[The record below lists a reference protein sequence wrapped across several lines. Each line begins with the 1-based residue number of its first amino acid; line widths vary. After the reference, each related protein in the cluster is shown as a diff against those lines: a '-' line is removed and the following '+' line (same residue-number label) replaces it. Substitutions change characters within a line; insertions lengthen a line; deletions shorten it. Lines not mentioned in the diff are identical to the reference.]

1 MNKLIV
7 IEGIDGSGK
16 ATQAKLLAE
25 SLVKQGR
32 QVRKV
37 SFPDYDSASSA
48 LVRMYLAGEFGDK
61 PSDVNAYA
69 ASSFFAVDR
78 YASFM
83 KDWRYDYARGVVI
96 ADRYTTSN
104 AVHQCS
110 KLPRDQWDAFLTWL
124 FDFEYRRLAIPAPDG
139 VFYLRMDP
147 EVSQRLI
154 LSRYGGNEQRK
165 DIHEKDMAYLMRCH
179 EAADYCAEK
188 LGWITLECCEGESL
202 RPIESIQAQLL
213 AHAGKLL

>member
-1 MNKLIV
+1 M
-7 IEGIDGSGK
+7 
-16 ATQAKLLAE
+16 
-25 SLVKQGR
+25 
-32 QVRKV
+32 
-37 SFPDYDSASSA
+37 
-48 LVRMYLAGEFGDK
+48 
-61 PSDVNAYA
+61 
-69 ASSFFAVDR
+69 
-78 YASFM
+78 
-83 KDWRYDYARGVVI
+83 
-96 ADRYTTSN
+96 
-104 AVHQCS
+104 
-110 KLPRDQWDAFLTWL
+110 L
-124 FDFEYRRLAIPAPDG
+124 FRSLAIPAPDG